1 MTPENAL
8 LEAYAEALESVDT
21 VIETHGE
28 EPRLPHQTFAALNIL
43 RRGLDPL
50 MKALAAEADG
60 SEPSEAQVEKFRLTL
75 RDLAAQLLMIYA
87 TSGWAA
93 NAPDPTEH

>member
-1 MTPENAL
+1 MLPESAL
-8 LEAYAEALESVDT
+8 IEVYAEALESLDV

-43 RRGLDPL
+43 RSALDPL
-50 MKALAAEADG
+50 MKALAAETDG
-60 SEPSEAQVEKFRLTL
+60 GEPTEAQIEKFRLTL
-75 RDLAAQLLMIYA
+75 RDLAAQLLVIYA

-93 NAPDPTEH
+93 DGPEPTTN